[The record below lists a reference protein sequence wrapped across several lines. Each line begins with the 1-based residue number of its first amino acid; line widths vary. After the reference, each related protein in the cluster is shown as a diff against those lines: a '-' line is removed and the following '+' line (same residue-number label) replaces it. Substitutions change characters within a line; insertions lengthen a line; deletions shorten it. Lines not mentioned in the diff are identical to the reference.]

1 MTYPYVPATT
11 GPVDNVAF
19 ALLLQAAIKEI
30 TGLPGN
36 MVRPAFQI
44 DPPILPP
51 PSADWCALNVGGLTP
66 DNDAYI
72 TTQGLGGTLER
83 QESGDVLV
91 SFYGPSAMGNCGLL
105 RDGLA
110 IPFNREVLRSQGI
123 AIQREGET
131 LRVPELIAD
140 RWYDRADFTLGIVR
154 EVRRTYRILSFISAS
169 GVIHGHGPDPTI
181 DVPFSVHQ

>member
-11 GPVDNVAF
+11 GPVDDQALG
-19 ALLLQAAIKEI
+19 LLLQAAIVGTTELSGK
-30 TGLPGN
+30 L
-36 MVRPAFQI
+36 VRRAFQI
-44 DPPILPP
+44 DPPVLPAP
-51 PSADWCALNVGGLTP
+51 TENWCAYNIGTLVP
-66 DNDAYI
+66 DDDPYV

-83 QESGDVLV
+83 HETGDILI
-91 SFYGPSAMGNCGLL
+91 SFYGPNCMGNCGLL

-110 IPFNREVLRSQGI
+110 VPFNREILRSQGI
-123 AIQREGET
+123 AFTDYGAT
-131 LRVPELIAD
+131 TRVPELIAD
-140 RWYDRADFTLGIVR
+140 RWYDRADMTLTMVR